1 MRATAANAA
10 RKPSSSAFC
19 ELDDAVM
26 STSVPSHGSA
36 RRARNGASPTGQRAL
51 MEQQQPAHT
60 LGDVPARERRAGDVA
75 NIGVETHRVAT
86 ALADELAAPGW
97 KPNRVAVRLA
107 IDEHLERLHRAPV
120 IERQRIS
127 DELGAADDLVD
138 DEPSQ
143 RARRAAHA
151 PDAW

>member
-26 STSVPSHGSA
+26 STRVPSQGSA
-36 RRARNGASPTGQRAL
+36 RRPWNGASATGQRAL
-51 MEQQQPAHT
+51 MEQEQTVHA
-60 LGDVPARERRAGDVA
+60 LGDVPARERRARNVA
-75 NIGVETHRVAT
+75 NVGVETHRVAA
-86 ALADELAAPGW
+86 ALADELAAPSR

-107 IDEHLERLHRAPV
+107 IDEDLERLHRAAV
-120 IERQRIS
+120 VERKRIG
-127 DELGAADDLVD
+127 DELGASDDLVD

-143 RARRAAHA
+143 RARRAAH
-151 PDAW
+151 